1 MCIAQVESFTAI
13 EMLYL
18 SLYYTLILALLAAVV
33 LGTLSSRFSFIVPLM
48 FYNRYVDSATWDER
62 FQVMSV
68 QIASLPLLVGDAC
81 HISIALS
88 PSLSRR
94 RALRRNNHHPFLAGS
109 MYALYRW
116 GDTHV
121 DAKAMEQLNSL
132 KVRSRRVIWARDL
145 GV

>member
-1 MCIAQVESFTAI
+1 MRCASQVESFTAI

-68 QIASLPLLVGDAC
+68 QIASLPLLVGDAR
-81 HISIALS
+81 HIPIALFLAAALCVVMTATHS
-88 PSLSRR
+88 SQDRCTRCTDGATPTSTRR
-94 RALRRNNHHPFLAGS
+94 RWSSSTP
-109 MYALYRW
+109 
-116 GDTHV
+116 
-121 DAKAMEQLNSL
+121 
-132 KVRSRRVIWARDL
+132 SRCDL
-145 GV
+145 GA

>member
-1 MCIAQVESFTAI
+1 MRCASQVESFTAI

-68 QIASLPLLVGDAC
+68 QIASLPLLVGDAR
-81 HISIALS
+81 HIPIALS
-88 PSLSRR
+88 CR
-94 RALRRNNHHPFLAGS
+94 RALRRNDRHPFLAGS

-145 GV
+145 GA